1 MYTCLQCGSLQVL
14 GLDTQIHTEGKSL
27 AGEKVRKEFNK
38 KTGLTALTDE
48 V

>member
-1 MYTCLQCGSLQVL
+1 MSIPSGA
-14 GLDTQIHTEGKSL
+14 GLRHSDTHTGGGKSL
-27 AGEKVRKEFNK
+27 AREKVRKEFNK